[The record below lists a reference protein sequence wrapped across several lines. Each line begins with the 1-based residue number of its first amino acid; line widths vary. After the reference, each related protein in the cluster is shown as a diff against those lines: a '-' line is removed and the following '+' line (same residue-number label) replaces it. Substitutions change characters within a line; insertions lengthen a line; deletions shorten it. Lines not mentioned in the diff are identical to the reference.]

1 MAGTSWPE
9 TLECTSFPT
18 IPIRYHWEI
27 QYSRFFNYPCISSTS
42 PVLRPLPTTKR
53 IRTHGTWVSSPTASL
68 QLLSHHSSAELVLVV
83 SLQEKIHEE
92 HFISKLHFSWP
103 QVSCVNECPVR
114 GSRVIFASYSD
125 CVGQIQKFAMRFSA
139 ASESQSF
146 MDSVKATMKPERNSS
161 ELGKS
166 SQFEFICSNGV
177 QYRDAEDNKPPLS
190 CEGMQYAY
198 SKDHD
203 LEGNCATLPPSFT
216 TLLAGACIVPKKET
230 PEGVLPDAQ
239 HVRYM
244 TGSSFND
251 MLTRLEM
258 VISEMG
264 GDLAL

>member
-1 MAGTSWPE
+1 
-9 TLECTSFPT
+9 
-18 IPIRYHWEI
+18 
-27 QYSRFFNYPCISSTS
+27 
-42 PVLRPLPTTKR
+42 
-53 IRTHGTWVSSPTASL
+53 
-68 QLLSHHSSAELVLVV
+68 
-83 SLQEKIHEE
+83 
-92 HFISKLHFSWP
+92 
-103 QVSCVNECPVR
+103 
-114 GSRVIFASYSD
+114 
-125 CVGQIQKFAMRFSA
+125 MRFSA

-216 TLLAGACIVPKKET
+216 TLLAGACIAPKKET
-230 PEGVLPDAQ
+230 PEEVLPDAQ